1 MTELRRGIGLRTIVS
16 TGAGM
21 ALASVT
27 YISFIQLASYLTGNS
42 AWIAILTAGLMAV
55 LAGSCFCELNSMY
68 PTAAGIKLFIERA
81 FNERTAIVI
90 SGVYVLGQLAIVGA
104 EIYILSQ
111 AISQGVSFVP
121 PIVWAAAC
129 VLVLLY
135 LNFRGI
141 TVAGIAQ
148 DILAYTMFVGL
159 IAVSFYGFYTIG
171 FHITNP
177 FTIGS
182 FDGFIQA
189 VAIGISTY
197 IAFEWVITVSEE
209 VTDVKLVPRGMMMA
223 LGLLA
228 ITYALFSTA
237 MTSVLGW
244 GLLAPV
250 ISPEGIPTPHV
261 LYGKF
266 LLGNFGLYFMIIM
279 GLLAST
285 TSLNAG
291 IMTASRFIYAMAR
304 DWSLPK
310 FLARLHPRYA
320 TPWVAML
327 VILAYCVAVTV
338 YGFLTNFVLSL
349 ILIIAASECLI
360 YVVMALCVIRLRY
373 KEPDKERS
381 FKIKGGLIIP
391 IIVIVIY
398 SVVAGFILFGPVKPE
413 DQMDQRICLFFIV
426 GLFILNTV
434 YVYTAWP
441 WLRAKYK
448 RIADERVPRRRRAA
462 AADTGDAQGSGSVGS
477 ERGMSPVRVVRV
489 VWPRRPPKR
498 TEGAVRREIEGYC
511 GGRLRSRPIGR
522 PEDKNHQQKRFM
534 EVSLWHF
541 PIRS

>member
-1 MTELRRGIGLRTIVS
+1 MTQLRRAIGLRTVIS

-42 AWIAILTAGLMAV
+42 AWIAILTSGLMAV

-81 FNERTAIVI
+81 FGERTAIII

-121 PIVWAAAC
+121 PVVWAAAC

-135 LNFRGI
+135 LNFRGV
-141 TVAGIAQ
+141 TLAGMAQ
-148 DILAYTMFVGL
+148 DILSYTMFFGL
-159 IAVSFYGFYTIG
+159 VAVSIYGFYTID
-171 FHITNP
+171 FHIVNP

-209 VTDVKLVPRGMMMA
+209 VTDVKLVPKGMMIA

-228 ITYALFSTA
+228 VTYALFSTA

-244 GLLAPV
+244 GILDSVLAP
-250 ISPEGIPTPHV
+250 EGLPIPHV

-266 LLGNFGLYFMIIM
+266 LLGNFGLYLMIIM

-291 IMTASRFIYAMAR
+291 IMTSSRFIYAMAR
-304 DWSLPK
+304 DWSLPR
-310 FLARLHPRYA
+310 FLAKLHPKYA

-327 VILAYCVAVTV
+327 VILAYCVAVTI
-338 YGFLTNFVLSL
+338 YGFLTNYVLSL

-360 YVVMALCVIRLRY
+360 YVVMALCVIKLRY

-381 FKIKGGLIIP
+381 FKLKGGITIP

-413 DQMDQRICLFFIV
+413 DAMDQRICLFFII
-426 GLFILNTV
+426 GLLILNSL
-434 YVYTAWP
+434 YVFTIWP
-441 WLRAKYK
+441 RLRAKYK
-448 RIADERVPRRRRAA
+448 KMADERTPRRRRMASG
-462 AADTGDAQGSGSVGS
+462 TTGSG
-477 ERGMSPVRVVRV
+477 
-489 VWPRRPPKR
+489 
-498 TEGAVRREIEGYC
+498 T
-511 GGRLRSRPIGR
+511 
-522 PEDKNHQQKRFM
+522 DQ
-534 EVSLWHF
+534 
-541 PIRS
+541 